1 MGWLGFPGDV
11 VNAALD
17 HIRVLDAVI
26 ERGAELRAMPNSALY
41 LELGEV
47 VDDSIALAAL
57 LVGDED
63 QQLLR
68 RLVEFGDALRGT
80 RLTVR
85 GDDVVDAGVPRGP
98 LVGRILGVLFLRA
111 LDGELPDESAERAAL
126 AELVEEARATLPDDT
141 ERD

>member
-1 MGWLGFPGDV
+1 
-11 VNAALD
+11 VNAAVD

-68 RLVEFGDALRGT
+68 RLVEFGEALRST
-80 RLTVR
+80 RLHTR
-85 GDDVVDAGVPRGP
+85 GDDVVAAGIPRGP

-111 LDGELPDESAERAAL
+111 LDGELPDADAERAAL
-126 AELVEEARATLPDDT
+126 AELVIEASATLTDDAG
-141 ERD
+141 E